1 MKKRWIEKAVLLL
14 SLAGALFLFAFF
26 LKDILIPL
34 FTLQLKNDVEGAKA
48 LLTSKG
54 IAGGAAVSLIEAL
67 QMIVVFIP
75 AEFIQVASGLSYPF
89 YISLI
94 LCDFGVCLGA
104 SIIFILV
111 RTFRFDT
118 KKSRESKEQIEQM
131 ALDKPAKKSQE
142 VYDR

>member
-54 IAGGAAVSLIEAL
+54 IAGADPVRSRRMSRRE
-67 QMIVVFIP
+67 QHHYPCENIP
-75 AEFIQVASGLSYPF
+75 L
-89 YISLI
+89 
-94 LCDFGVCLGA
+94 
-104 SIIFILV
+104 
-111 RTFRFDT
+111 
-118 KKSRESKEQIEQM
+118 
-131 ALDKPAKKSQE
+131 
-142 VYDR
+142 

>member
-89 YISLI
+89 
-94 LCDFGVCLGA
+94 
-104 SIIFILV
+104 
-111 RTFRFDT
+111 
-118 KKSRESKEQIEQM
+118 
-131 ALDKPAKKSQE
+131 
-142 VYDR
+142 